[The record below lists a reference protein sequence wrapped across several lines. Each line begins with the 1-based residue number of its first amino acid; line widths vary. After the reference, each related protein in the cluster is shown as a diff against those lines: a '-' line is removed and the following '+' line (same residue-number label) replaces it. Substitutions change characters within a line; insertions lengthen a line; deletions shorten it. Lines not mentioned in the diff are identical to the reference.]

1 MTLSEVLSAQA
12 EIELAKKRANH
23 AEDEFCNEHCPVK
36 IGDVVTITGHSHR
49 GKLMRVTRVRL
60 YKYSM
65 GRYNSFSVYGDVLK
79 KDGTVG
85 ANISDME
92 VMFPERVLAGETK

>member
-36 IGDVVTITGHSHR
+36 IGDVVTIAGYSHR
-49 GKLMRVTRVRL
+49 GKTDAR
-60 YKYSM
+60 YKSSTLQIQH
-65 GRYNSFSVYGDVLK
+65 GKIQLFFCIWRC
-79 KDGTVG
+79 
-85 ANISDME
+85 A
-92 VMFPERVLAGETK
+92 